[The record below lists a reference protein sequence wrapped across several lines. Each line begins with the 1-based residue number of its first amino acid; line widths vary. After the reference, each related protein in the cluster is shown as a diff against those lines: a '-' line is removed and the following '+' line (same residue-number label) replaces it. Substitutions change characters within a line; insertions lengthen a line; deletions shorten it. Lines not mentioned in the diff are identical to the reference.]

1 MSRTKVAARLT
12 YRVVYSPEG
21 KSWNATIPDVH
32 GCHSWGR
39 SLSEVRKRIRDALAC
54 SLDDLSEQKAARV
67 AREAELVEEIKLP
80 ARTRRTLAACRQ
92 KRERLTRAR
101 AELQAQ
107 ARRAALELTKEIGIS
122 LRDAGELLG
131 LSQERVRQLLDR
143 AS

>member
-1 MSRTKVAARLT
+1 MSRTKVAPRLT

-21 KSWNATIPDVH
+21 TRWNATIRDVQ

-54 SLDDLSEQKAARV
+54 SLDDLSEQEAARV
-67 AREAELVEEIKLP
+67 ARAAELVEEIRLP
-80 ARTRRTLAACRQ
+80 ARTRKTLAACRQ
-92 KRERLTRAR
+92 KRERLTKAQ

-107 ARRAALELTKEIGIS
+107 ARRAALELTREFGIS

-131 LSQERVRQLLDR
+131 LSPVRVRQLLDK